1 MSFAMIPKELVGK
14 VVRFEETDS
23 SLWDDLEEGAVPEGS
38 YTVTVKDIQTAIEN
52 IINSKATVPQL
63 FRWLHMLFEVLDG
76 DLLPDDLMERAIETD
91 VLYTFPAEKEAVML
105 GALRILINVSRNLA
119 NGADGEG
126 LAMDLPCLKD
136 AREYLK
142 CYEENKG
149 KPEAQWQYPDFMKEA
164 YLTYIDESGFLNKLS
179 EQELAKYK
187 TFLSELL
194 KKGNETA
201 LAARAYG
208 CYVGN
213 KLFKQDFVR
222 AKADLETLFQKTE
235 NPMYANSLG
244 YIYYYGRCNGGIADY
259 TKAFQYFTYGA
270 ANGVEESIYKLS
282 DMYKNGYGTFKSEKT
297 AYRLIDQQFDRLKKL
312 YEQGE
317 DQDNKLADVALRM
330 GTMDLEGIG
339 TFKEPF
345 SAVSELLIAQYVMK
359 KRKQYGDNLVAA
371 RINKT
376 LAKGRET
383 INRMDPGEEVW
394 DLPFEIFSEYF
405 QPGYHYAWKGRQLKN
420 GMLSL
425 QFTRT
430 KLLDPDEPANVFLVD
445 TPRGRCELTNVLKCH
460 VMPIEPDAPARGEA
474 DYAVYDADMP
484 PEVRLYNDGELLMRL
499 EGETL
504 KWK

>member
-1 MSFAMIPKELVGK
+1 MNFDMIPKELVRK

-23 SLWDDLEEGAVPEGS
+23 SFWDDLEAGALPEDS
-38 YTVTVKDIQTAIEN
+38 YRVTLKDIGTAIEN
-52 IINSKATVPQL
+52 MVNTKATVPQL

-76 DLLPDDLMERAIETD
+76 DLLPDDLMERAIGTD
-91 VLYTFPAEKEAVML
+91 VMYTYPDEKEDVML
-105 GALRILINVSRNLA
+105 GVLRILMNVSRNLA
-119 NGADGEG
+119 NGEDREG
-126 LAMDLPCLKD
+126 LAKNLSCVKD

-142 CYEENKG
+142 CYEQNKG

-164 YLTYIDESGFLNKLS
+164 YLAYIDESGFLDKLN

-187 TFLSELL
+187 NFLSELL
-194 KKGNETA
+194 EKGNETA
-201 LAARAYG
+201 LAVRAYG

-222 AKADLETLFQKTE
+222 AKDDLETLFEKTE
-235 NPMYANSLG
+235 NPTYANSLG
-244 YIYYYGRCNGGIADY
+244 YIYYYGRCDGGKADY
-259 TKAFQYFTYGA
+259 AKAFQYFTFGA

-297 AYRLIDQQFDRLKKL
+297 AYKMIDQQFERLQKL

-317 DQDNKLADVALRM
+317 EKDGKLADVALRM

-359 KRKQYGDNLVAA
+359 ERKQYGDSLVTA
-371 RINKT
+371 RINKA
-376 LAKGRET
+376 LAKGRD
-383 INRMDPGEEVW
+383 IIRKMDPDEEIW
-394 DLPFEIFSEYF
+394 NLSFEIFSDYF
-405 QPGYHYAWKGRQLKN
+405 QPGYHYTWKGKQLKN
-420 GMLSL
+420 GMYSL

-430 KLLDPDEPANVFLVD
+430 ALLDPDEPANLFLVD
-445 TPRGRCELTNVLKCH
+445 APKGRCELTNILKCH
-460 VMPIEPDAPARGEA
+460 VMPIEPDAPVRGEA
-474 DYAVYDADMP
+474 DYAVFDAELP
-484 PEVRLYNDGELLMRL
+484 QEVRLYYDGELLMRL